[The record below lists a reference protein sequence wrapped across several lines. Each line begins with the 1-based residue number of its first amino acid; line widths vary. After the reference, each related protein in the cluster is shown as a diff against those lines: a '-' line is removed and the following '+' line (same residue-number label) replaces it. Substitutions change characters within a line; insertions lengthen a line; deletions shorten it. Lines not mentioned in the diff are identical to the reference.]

1 MTRNDFKKAVEKINK
16 ENKEDLDEIQEANKK
31 IIEEYKEELKQLIK
45 EIQQIGIYNMKKYKD
60 TNSINYKLDHHE
72 FQDNYYAEENMGV
85 KLLDNT
91 FFDVTLC
98 IPFINSIS
106 YITLGLTSFIDWI
119 RGHEKEYE
127 EFIVNYKKHIQE
139 SIDNYKFNITR
150 QIDKLKKE
158 CCEQIENIF
167 AINGKDIDKIRN
179 NKDIFKKIG
188 KSYEM
193 ILNELITNFK

>member
-1 MTRNDFKKAVEKINK
+1 M
-16 ENKEDLDEIQEANKK
+16 
-31 IIEEYKEELKQLIK
+31 
-45 EIQQIGIYNMKKYKD
+45 GI
-60 TNSINYKLDHHE
+60 
-72 FQDNYYAEENMGV
+72 

-167 AINGKDIDKIRN
+167 AINEKILI
-179 NKDIFKKIG
+179 KLEIIKIFSKKSENLM
-188 KSYEM
+188 K
-193 ILNELITNFK
+193 

>member
-1 MTRNDFKKAVEKINK
+1 
-16 ENKEDLDEIQEANKK
+16 
-31 IIEEYKEELKQLIK
+31 
-45 EIQQIGIYNMKKYKD
+45 
-60 TNSINYKLDHHE
+60 
-72 FQDNYYAEENMGV
+72 MGV

-91 FFDVTLC
+91 FFEVTLC

-106 YITLGLTSFIDWI
+106 YITLGLTSFIGWV
-119 RGHEKEYE
+119 RGHEKEFE
-127 EFIVNYKKHIQE
+127 EFIVNYEKHIQE

-188 KSYEM
+188 KSYEV